1 MVNHVVRWMDAA
13 LNLLVL
19 LLVAVVL
26 FVSVYSLMDNIQ
38 LYRNAQD
45 DSLFVYKPP
54 LGTALADYKRI
65 SEKQTAWLTLHD
77 TSVDYP
83 VMQGKNNFEFLNLD
97 PYGEFRMSGSIF
109 LDCTNNKDYK
119 DEYSLIYG
127 HHMDHTTMFGA
138 LDLYLD
144 KDYFD
149 SHAQGTLTTADGV
162 YDIDL
167 FAVSGADGT
176 DPTIFSPHG
185 RTTEEIIAYIEE
197 NADIYTGYEAG
208 KPILALSTCYGETA
222 ESRLVVFGTLTRR

>member
-1 MVNHVVRWMDAA
+1 MREDGTMMRTPELQEMAREFDLCFITIHDLQNYLRRYENHMQQVAA
-13 LNLLVL
+13 AKL
-19 LLVAVVL
+19 
-26 FVSVYSLMDNIQ
+26 
-38 LYRNAQD
+38 
-45 DSLFVYKPP
+45 P
-54 LGTALADYKRI
+54 
-65 SEKQTAWLTLHD
+65 
-77 TSVDYP
+77 TS
-83 VMQGKNNFEFLNLD
+83 
-97 PYGEFRMSGSIF
+97 YGEFKLSGSIF
-109 LDCTNNKDYK
+109 LDYSNDKNYQ

-127 HHMDHTTMFGA
+127 HHMDRNTMFGA
-138 LDLYLD
+138 LDYFLD
-144 KDYFD
+144 RTYFND
-149 SHAQGTLTTADGV
+149 HSQGTLTTADGV